1 MFCTLIAIIVLV
13 NDVQYYK
20 RLCEK
25 RTDPMPITSKYSNE
39 QIESLVNELLSVLQ
53 RHKAPVD
60 LSLIA
65 IGNMATHVITER
77 LPVAQQAS
85 IADSFASALMQSVK
99 LPHAKH

>member
-1 MFCTLIAIIVLV
+1 
-13 NDVQYYK
+13 
-20 RLCEK
+20 
-25 RTDPMPITSKYSNE
+25 MPITSKYSNE
-39 QIESLVNELLSVLQ
+39 QIESLVNELLSVSQ

>member
-1 MFCTLIAIIVLV
+1 
-13 NDVQYYK
+13 
-20 RLCEK
+20 
-25 RTDPMPITSKYSNE
+25 MPITSKYSNE

-85 IADSFASALMQSVK
+85 IADSIASALMQSVK
-99 LPHAKH
+99 LPDAKH